1 MAVTVTPK
9 GNLSYRVVKL
19 ASTTASANINVT
31 EGPTTVYSITIVN
44 ASSTPVSTCFH
55 DGTFSTTAAVGT
67 TDPTMIITVPNA
79 GTNTVAIPEGL
90 AFATAIN
97 IWTKQQAGTAGTT
110 APAGGTVT
118 VYLTTGV

>member
-19 ASTTASANINVT
+19 ASTNAAANINVT

-44 ASSTPVSTCFH
+44 ASSTAVSTCFY
-55 DGTFSTTAAVGT
+55 DGIFSTTAAVGATAPT
-67 TDPTMIITVPNA
+67 TIVTVPN
-79 GTNTVAIPEGL
+79 GVTNTVSIPEGL
-90 AFATAIN
+90 AFATSIN
-97 IWTKQQAGTAGTT
+97 IWTKQQPGTAGTT
-110 APAGGTVT
+110 APAGGAVT